1 MVDPATTKRMFYWA
15 LFCLLSATII
25 FVRLLPLDLTAG
37 RLPGADWTIAIAFA
51 WVLRR
56 PNFVPV
62 LLFAVILFMN
72 DMLFMRPPGLWTGLG
87 VIGLEFLRGRAQFTR
102 ELPFLFEWALVSAVI
117 LAMILA
123 NRLILGIFV
132 IGQPGFA
139 LDSLLFVMT
148 IAAYPVAV
156 FISSMLLGVRQ
167 VAPGA
172 TDQYG
177 HRI

>member
-1 MVDPATTKRMFYWA
+1 MVDPATTRRMLYWA
-15 LFCLLSATII
+15 LFCLLSAFII

-37 RLPGADWTIAIAFA
+37 RLPGADWTVAIAFA

-62 LLFAVILFMN
+62 LLFAVVLFLS
-72 DMLFMRPPGLWTGLG
+72 DILFMRPPGLWTGLG
-87 VIGLEFLRGRAQFTR
+87 VIGLEFLRGRAQFSR

-117 LAMILA
+117 LAMVLT

-132 IGQPGFA
+132 IGQPSFA

-148 IAAYPVAV
+148 VAAYPVVV
-156 FISSMLLGVRQ
+156 FVSSRLLGVRQ
-167 VAPGA
+167 VVPGA
-172 TDQYG
+172 VDQYG